1 MEPPPEEI
9 GDSQQ
14 ADIKPTVEEEDN
26 DGLYDVPP
34 DTAAKVTDTEAK
46 KDEGFKFK
54 TQAPAAEA
62 PAAEAPA
69 AAVPP
74 PPQPISRDP
83 PTRWAS
89 RVPTTSP
96 KFDLLRYANKLL
108 KSNHQLIQFVYK
120 CEFRGNGG
128 EFLVKEDGYNANFRK
143 SYDLARNP
151 HGRIQPVFGLLR
163 LVLPSGAHH
172 IVPYL
177 MTGTEAT
184 PTVWFL
190 EQYDTTFWWL
200 YKNPDWHKA
209 VADSMFKGAVG
220 VRAYVEAADK
230 ITNGNRIKYTDIP
243 GITGNS
249 VDLQKTTENKSAETC
264 VPWSLV
270 ILKYLLNP
278 QSIGLDSSLRI
289 TNLATANPAD
299 FNTMYEVLYRKRD
312 DMLKWV
318 QGVIYHYGGKRR
330 TRRRRQTRRKTK
342 RSRK

>member
-1 MEPPPEEI
+1 
-9 GDSQQ
+9 
-14 ADIKPTVEEEDN
+14 
-26 DGLYDVPP
+26 
-34 DTAAKVTDTEAK
+34 
-46 KDEGFKFK
+46 
-54 TQAPAAEA
+54 
-62 PAAEAPA
+62 
-69 AAVPP
+69 
-74 PPQPISRDP
+74 
-83 PTRWAS
+83 
-89 RVPTTSP
+89 
-96 KFDLLRYANKLL
+96 
-108 KSNHQLIQFVYK
+108 
-120 CEFRGNGG
+120 
-128 EFLVKEDGYNANFRK
+128 
-143 SYDLARNP
+143 
-151 HGRIQPVFGLLR
+151 
-163 LVLPSGAHH
+163 
-172 IVPYL
+172 

-230 ITNGNRIKYTDIP
+230 ITNGNRIKYRDIP

-249 VDLQKTTENKSAETC
+249 VDLQKTSRNESAETC

-299 FNTMYEVLYRKRD
+299 FNTMYEVLYRNRD

-318 QGVIYHYGGKRR
+318 QGLIYHYGGKRR